1 MPDISSEWVGD
12 SWVIILDGEPGEI
25 LTRADADKLITELHR
40 AIEEPPGDD
49 EDLAFETW
57 RDLGAEG

>member
-1 MPDISSEWVGD
+1 MPNVASEYVGD
-12 SWVIILDGEPGEI
+12 SWVIVLDGELGEV
-25 LTRADADKLITELHR
+25 LTRAEAEQLITELHR